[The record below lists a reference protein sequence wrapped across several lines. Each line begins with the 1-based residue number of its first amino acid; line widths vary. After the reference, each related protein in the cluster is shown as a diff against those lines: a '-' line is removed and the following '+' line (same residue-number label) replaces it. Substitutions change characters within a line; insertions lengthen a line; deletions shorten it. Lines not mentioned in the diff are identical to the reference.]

1 MSTTFPSENKR
12 IDTHRSERS
21 VVERERALLLELETL
36 RAENEHLRRSYAQR
50 LSGQPVTPDA
60 TDLNAQAHLPLALET
75 ALEAAS
81 RDPFPHT
88 AQLEY
93 EALFSALASVFPIG
107 VFRTDHAGVL
117 THVDEQLQT
126 IFALKKQDFPNFG
139 WLSRVH
145 PDDLQRVQ
153 HHWGQAISSG
163 EPLSIEFRLVR
174 PGDEVVH
181 VLVRNAPLRDANGAI
196 VSQLGFMQD
205 ITPMRTLEAD
215 ARIKDEL
222 NRQIIA
228 SSPDCTKVLDL
239 QGRVVQMTATGC
251 RLVEVDDFEQ
261 VRNSDWTTWW
271 PDDGALLSQEAL
283 ESARQGKS
291 ARFVAFGPTFKG
303 TAKWWDT
310 MVTPICDAH
319 DQPLML
325 MAVSRDITA
334 LHHQQE
340 EIQRFNAVLEARVRQ
355 RTDELADAK
364 ERIHQA
370 LRDAQALYNQAPC
383 GYHSVDA
390 NGAFVL
396 INQTAL
402 DWLGYEQNEVIG
414 TLRFHDIVL
423 PEHANRVDERLARL
437 TRGEKLD
444 AAEFTIRRRDGSAFL
459 ALLSST
465 AVFDDRGH
473 FVRTNNTLLD
483 ITERKAAENALAAQ
497 GNFLQA
503 ITNSVPVQLAF
514 FDRDLI
520 CRFANASYARW
531 VQGDTGQLVGMHLSQ
546 IARPQD
552 FEATRLRLA
561 AALTG
566 EIQRFEGERTFP
578 DGQSY
583 YAGIEYTPYWQAG
596 QVQGI
601 IIQMIDLS
609 QRKAS
614 EDLVR
619 RANGQLNSALRQSQ
633 DLYNNAPCGY
643 HSLDVNGV
651 YVSIN
656 DTELGWLGYSREE
669 VVGKMVFHDMM
680 TPRHA
685 ELLNQRMQ
693 KILKD
698 DALEAVEYEMRRRDG
713 STFHALLSSSA
724 VRDANGQFLRSN
736 TTVVDI
742 TRRKAAEM
750 ALRDNQRF
758 LQTITDHVPGLIAY
772 LDAGL
777 HFRFANAEHMRI
789 YGMDPQYIIGRHI
802 GECVPPHVWA
812 DIEPRMASALT
823 GRPNHFETWRPTVSG
838 PPIFVSASYLPD
850 FDDEGTV
857 QGLFVQI
864 IDITERKRIEE
875 RVVHLNEELEQ
886 RISERSLELLESEQ
900 RFRLMVDNLRDYC
913 IFFMDADGI
922 ITDWTDS
929 AQRMDGYS
937 PTQMLG
943 RHYGV
948 LFDPANPEHGKVSAM
963 QMLRLAASRGQHEL
977 HNWHTRKDG
986 SQYWSHSV
994 LIALRDDSG
1003 ELKGFAKINR
1013 DMTDAKRLDDLM
1025 RNINDELENRVVER
1039 TEQLLAANKDLE
1051 SFSYSVSH
1059 DLRSPLRHIS
1069 SFVSLLEEHLGGH
1082 CDEVSARYLSTIGN
1096 SARHMSQLIDGLLA
1110 FSRLGRSAVNLTAV
1124 DFTLLVDAVV
1134 GQLGH
1139 DTEGRVVDWVV
1150 APDLPV
1156 VQGDAL
1162 LLREVWANLL
1172 GNAYKYTRP
1181 RERTRIEVGWS
1192 MDPVVGYTFFVR
1204 DNGVGFDT
1212 KYAQKL
1218 FGVFQRLH
1226 RASEF
1231 EGTGIGLA
1239 LTRRIIERHGGTIWA
1254 ESQLGEG
1261 SVFYFSLPFEGVH
1274 GFESPS
1280 DSMPAALEP

>member
-1 MSTTFPSENKR
+1 M
-12 IDTHRSERS
+12 
-21 VVERERALLLELETL
+21 ERERALLLELETL
-36 RAENEHLRRSYAQR
+36 RAENEHLRRAYAAR
-50 LSGQPVTPDA
+50 LSGQPASPDA
-60 TDLNAQAHLPLALET
+60 TAGLSNPPSLPLPLEEALQSGS
-75 ALEAAS
+75 AQRAS
-81 RDPFPHT
+81 DS

-107 VFRTDHAGVL
+107 VFRTDHGGLL
-117 THVDEQLQT
+117 THVDEQLQA
-126 IFALKKQDFPNFG
+126 IFALKKEDFPNFG

-145 PDDLQRVQ
+145 PDDLERVQ
-153 HHWGQAISSG
+153 RHWAHALDTG
-163 EPLSIEFRLVR
+163 EALSVEFRLLR
-174 PGDEVVH
+174 PGNELVH
-181 VLVRNAPLRDANGAI
+181 VLARNAPLRDANGAI
-196 VSQLGFMQD
+196 VCQLGFLQD
-205 ITPMRTLEAD
+205 ITPMRALEAD

-228 SSPDCTKVLDL
+228 ASPDCTKVLDL
-239 QGRVVQMTATGC
+239 QGRVVQMTAQGC

-271 PDDGALLSQEAL
+271 DESGSLLAREAL

-291 ARFVAFGPTFKG
+291 ARFVSFGTTFKG
-303 TAKWWDT
+303 TPKWWDT
-310 MVTPICDAH
+310 MVTPICDAQGH
-319 DQPLML
+319 PVML

-334 LHHQQE
+334 LQQQQE
-340 EIQRFNAVLEARVRQ
+340 EIQRFNAELENRVRQ
-355 RTDELADAK
+355 RTDELAEAK
-364 ERIHQA
+364 ERVSTA
-370 LRDAQALYNQAPC
+370 LQEAQSLYDQAPC

-390 NGAFVL
+390 NGTFVL
-396 INQTAL
+396 VNRTAL
-402 DWLGYEQNEVIG
+402 DWLGYERGEVIG
-414 TLRFHDIVL
+414 KLTVFDIVS
-423 PEHANRVDERLARL
+423 PEQAPIVKERLARMVQ
-437 TRGEKLD
+437 GEKLD
-444 AAEFTIRRRDGSAFL
+444 TGEFTVRRRDGSTFL

-465 AVFDDRGH
+465 RVVDDQGR
-473 FVRTNNTLLD
+473 FARTNSTLLD
-483 ITERKAAENALAAQ
+483 ITARKTAETALATQ
-497 GNFLQA
+497 RNFLQA

-531 VQGDTGQLVGMHLSQ
+531 GRGDTELLIGKHLSE
-546 IARPQD
+546 IASREN
-552 FEATRLRLA
+552 FEEARVRLA

-566 EIQRFEGERTFP
+566 EIQRFEGDRTLP
-578 DGQSY
+578 DGHRF
-583 YAGIEYTPYWQAG
+583 YAGIEYTPYWSG
-596 QVQGI
+596 GKVEGI
-601 IIQMIDLS
+601 IIQMVDLS
-609 QRKAS
+609 HRKAS

-619 RANGQLNSALRQSQ
+619 HTNSQLNSALEQSQ
-633 DLYNNAPCGY
+633 GLYNNAPCGY
-643 HSLDVNGV
+643 HSLDANGI

-656 DTELGWLGYSREE
+656 DTELNWLGYNREE
-669 VVGKMVFHDMM
+669 VIGELSFRDLVAL
-680 TPRHA
+680 PRQA
-685 ELLNQRMQ
+685 ELLDEQMQ
-693 KILKD
+693 KVMQNGTP
-698 DALEAVEYEMRRRDG
+698 EAVECDIRRRDG
-713 STFHALLSSSA
+713 TTFSALLSTSA
-724 VRDANGQFLRSN
+724 VRDTAGRFLRSN

-742 TRRKAAEM
+742 TGRKSAEI
-750 ALRDNQRF
+750 ALRGNQRF

-772 LDAGL
+772 LDADL
-777 HFRFANAEHMRI
+777 HFRFANAEHMRV
-789 YGMDPQYIIGRHI
+789 YGMNPLQLVGRHI
-802 GECVPPHVWA
+802 SDCTPDAIWSEIKPHMEA
-812 DIEPRMASALT
+812 ALN
-823 GRPNHFETWRPTVSG
+823 GLPQHFEAWRTTVDG
-838 PPIFVSASYLPD
+838 QQIYVNTNYLPD
-850 FDDEGTV
+850 VNDGVV
-857 QGLFVQI
+857 QGLFVQM
-864 IDITERKRIEE
+864 IDITERKRVEE

-886 RISERSLELLESEQ
+886 RIRERSLELLESEQ

-913 IFFMDADGI
+913 IFFMDAEGT

-943 RHYGV
+943 RHYGI
-948 LFDPANPEHGKVSAM
+948 LFDPGNPEHGKISAM

-994 LIALRDDSG
+994 LIALRDDGG

-1069 SFVSLLEEHLGGH
+1069 SFVSLLEEHLGGN

-1239 LTRRIIERHGGTIWA
+1239 LTRRIIERHGGTVWA
-1254 ESQLGEG
+1254 ESQLGQG

-1274 GFESPS
+1274 GLESPI

>member
-1 MSTTFPSENKR
+1 MSTLFPSEDKR
-12 IDTHRSERS
+12 VDSHRTERS
-21 VVERERALLLELETL
+21 AVERERALLLELETL
-36 RAENEHLRRSYAQR
+36 RAENEHLRRSYARQ
-50 LSGQPVTPDA
+50 LSGQPDTPD
-60 TDLNAQAHLPLALET
+60 LKRQVNLPLPLET
-75 ALEAAS
+75 ALDAAGGGAS
-81 RDPFPHT
+81 VHT
-88 AQLEY
+88 SQIEY

-117 THVDEQLQT
+117 THVDEQLQA

-145 PDDLQRVQ
+145 PDDLERVQ
-153 HHWGQAISSG
+153 QHWVQAVSHAES
-163 EPLSIEFRLVR
+163 LSVEFRLVR
-174 PGDEVVH
+174 PDNEVIH
-181 VLVRNAPLRDANGAI
+181 VLVRNAPLRDANGAV

-222 NRQIIA
+222 NRQIIS

-239 QGRVVQMTATGC
+239 QGRVVQMTAQGC

-261 VRNSDWTTWW
+261 VRNSEWTSWW
-271 PDDGALLSQEAL
+271 PDDGALLSREAL

-291 ARFVAFGPTFKG
+291 ARFVAFGNTFKG
-303 TAKWWDT
+303 TPKWWDT
-310 MVTPICDAH
+310 VVTPICDA
-319 DQPLML
+319 QNRPVML
-325 MAVSRDITA
+325 LAVSRDITA
-334 LHHQQE
+334 LHQQQE
-340 EIQRFNAVLEARVRQ
+340 EIQHFNVELEARVRQ
-355 RTDELADAK
+355 RTDELAEAK

-390 NGAFVL
+390 EGVFVL
-396 INQTAL
+396 INRTAL
-402 DWLGYEQNEVIG
+402 DWLGYEHHEVVG
-414 TLRFHDIVL
+414 KLRFHDIVP
-423 PEHANRVDERLARL
+423 PEHKHLVSERLARM
-437 TRGEKLD
+437 TRGEKLE
-444 AAEFTIRRRDGSAFL
+444 AAEFPIRRRDGSTFL

-465 AVFDDRGH
+465 AVVDEQGR
-473 FVRTNNTLLD
+473 FVRTNNTLVD
-483 ITERKAAENALAAQ
+483 ITERKGAENALAGQ
-497 GNFLQA
+497 RNFLQA

-531 VQGDTGQLVGMHLSQ
+531 VQGDTEQLVGMHLSQ

-552 FEATRLRLA
+552 FEASRIHLA
-561 AALTG
+561 AALSG
-566 EIQRFEGERTFP
+566 EIQRFEGERAFP
-578 DGQSY
+578 DGHSF
-583 YAGIEYTPYWQAG
+583 YAGIEYTPYWHAG

-619 RANGQLNSALRQSQ
+619 QANGQLNGALRQSQ

-643 HSLDVNGV
+643 HSLDINGI

-656 DTELGWLGYSREE
+656 DTELDWLGYSREE
-669 VVGKMVFHDMM
+669 VVGKMAFRDLM
-680 TPRHA
+680 TPRHTD
-685 ELLNQRMQ
+685 LLEHRMQ

-777 HFRFANAEHMRI
+777 HFRFANAEHLRV

-802 GECVPPHVWA
+802 GECVKPDVWA
-812 DIEPRMASALT
+812 DIEPRMKMALA
-823 GRPNHFETWRPTVSG
+823 GQPQHFETWRPTIDG
-838 PPIFVSASYLPD
+838 QQIFVSASYLPD
-850 FDDEGTV
+850 FNDEGSV

-864 IDITERKRIEE
+864 IDITDRKRIEE

-913 IFFMDADGI
+913 IFFMDAEGV

-948 LFDPANPEHGKVSAM
+948 LFDPANPDHGKVSAM

-994 LIALRDDSG
+994 LIALRDDGG

-1134 GQLGH
+1134 GQIGH
-1139 DTEGRVVDWVV
+1139 DTEGRVVDWVI
-1150 APDLPV
+1150 ASDLPV

-1274 GFESPS
+1274 AFESPP

>member
-1 MSTTFPSENKR
+1 M
-12 IDTHRSERS
+12 
-21 VVERERALLLELETL
+21 
-36 RAENEHLRRSYAQR
+36 
-50 LSGQPVTPDA
+50 
-60 TDLNAQAHLPLALET
+60 
-75 ALEAAS
+75 
-81 RDPFPHT
+81 
-88 AQLEY
+88 
-93 EALFSALASVFPIG
+93 
-107 VFRTDHAGVL
+107 L
-117 THVDEQLQT
+117 THVDEQLQA

-139 WLSRVH
+139 WFSRVH
-145 PDDLQRVQ
+145 PDDLERVQ
-153 HHWGQAISSG
+153 QHWFRAIS
-163 EPLSIEFRLVR
+163 EAETLSVEFRLVR
-174 PGDEVVH
+174 PGNEVVH
-181 VLVRNAPLRDANGAI
+181 VLVRNAPLRDANGA
-196 VSQLGFMQD
+196 VVNQLGFMQD

-222 NRQIIA
+222 NRQIIS

-239 QGRVVQMTATGC
+239 QGRVVQMTAQGC

-261 VRNSDWTTWW
+261 VRNSEWVTWW
-271 PDDGALLSQEAL
+271 PDDGALLSREAL

-291 ARFVAFGPTFKG
+291 ARFVAFGNTFKG
-303 TAKWWDT
+303 TPKWWDT
-310 MVTPICDAH
+310 VVTPICDA
-319 DQPLML
+319 QNRPVMVL
-325 MAVSRDITA
+325 AVSRDITA
-334 LHHQQE
+334 LHQQQE
-340 EIQRFNAVLEARVRQ
+340 EIQRFNVELEARVRQ
-355 RTDELADAK
+355 RTDELAEAK

-390 NGAFVL
+390 DGVFVL
-396 INQTAL
+396 INRTAL
-402 DWLGYEQNEVIG
+402 DWLGYERDEVVG
-414 TLRFHDIVL
+414 KLRFHDIVP
-423 PEHANRVDERLARL
+423 PEHQHLVGERLARM
-437 TRGEKLD
+437 TRGEKLE
-444 AAEFTIRRRDGSAFL
+444 AAEFPIRRRDGSTFL

-465 AVFDDRGH
+465 AVVDENGR
-473 FVRTNNTLLD
+473 FVRTNNTLVD
-483 ITERKAAENALAAQ
+483 ITERKGAENALAGQ
-497 GNFLQA
+497 RNFLQA

-531 VQGDTGQLVGMHLSQ
+531 VQGDTEQLIGMHLSQ

-552 FEATRLRLA
+552 FEASRLNLA
-561 AALTG
+561 AALSG
-566 EIQRFEGERTFP
+566 EIQRFEGKRAFP
-578 DGQSY
+578 DGHSF
-583 YAGIEYTPYWQAG
+583 YAGIEYTPYWHAG

-619 RANGQLNSALRQSQ
+619 QANGQLNSALRQSQ

-643 HSLDVNGV
+643 HSLDVNGI

-656 DTELGWLGYSREE
+656 DTELDWLGYRRDE
-669 VVGKMVFHDMM
+669 VVGKMAFRDMM
-680 TPRHA
+680 APRHTD
-685 ELLNQRMQ
+685 LLEHRMQ

-724 VRDANGQFLRSN
+724 VRDADGRFLRSN

-742 TRRKAAEM
+742 TLRKAAEM

-777 HFRFANAEHMRI
+777 HFRFANAEHLRV

-802 GECVPPHVWA
+802 GECVKPDVWA
-812 DIEPRMASALT
+812 DIEPRMRMALA
-823 GRPNHFETWRPTVSG
+823 GQPHHFETWRPTIDG
-838 PPIFVSASYLPD
+838 QQIFVSASYLPD
-850 FDDEGTV
+850 FNDEGKV

-864 IDITERKRIEE
+864 IDITDRKRIEE

-948 LFDPANPEHGKVSAM
+948 LFDPVNPDHGKVSAM

-1003 ELKGFAKINR
+1003 ELKGFAKVNR

-1069 SFVSLLEEHLGGH
+1069 SFVSLLEEHLGGQ

-1134 GQLGH
+1134 GQIGH

-1261 SVFYFSLPFEGVH
+1261 SVFYFSLPFEGAH
-1274 GFESPS
+1274 GFESPP

>member
-1 MSTTFPSENKR
+1 MSTLFPSEDKR
-12 IDTHRSERS
+12 VDSHRTERAA
-21 VVERERALLLELETL
+21 VERERALLLELETL

-50 LSGQPVTPDA
+50 LSGQPDSPD
-60 TDLNAQAHLPLALET
+60 LKRQPNLPLALET
-75 ALEAAS
+75 ALGPAS
-81 RDPFPHT
+81 ATTADHT
-88 AQLEY
+88 AQIEY

-117 THVDEQLQT
+117 THVDEKLQA
-126 IFALKKQDFPNFG
+126 IFALQKHDFPNFG

-145 PDDLQRVQ
+145 PDDLERVQ
-153 HHWGQAISSG
+153 QHWFRAIA
-163 EPLSIEFRLVR
+163 EAETLSVEFRLVR
-174 PGDEVVH
+174 PDNEIVH
-181 VLVRNAPLRDANGAI
+181 VLVRNAPLRDADGAV

-205 ITPMRTLEAD
+205 ITPMRALEAD

-222 NRQIIA
+222 NRQIIS

-239 QGRVVQMTATGC
+239 QGRVVQMTAQGC

-271 PDDGALLSQEAL
+271 PDDGALLSSEAL

-291 ARFVAFGPTFKG
+291 ARFVAFGNTFKG

-310 MVTPICDAH
+310 VVTPICDA
-319 DQPLML
+319 QGRPVML
-325 MAVSRDITA
+325 LAVSRDITA
-334 LHHQQE
+334 LHRQQE
-340 EIQRFNAVLEARVRQ
+340 EIQHFNAELEARVRQ
-355 RTDELADAK
+355 RTDELAEAK

-370 LRDAQALYNQAPC
+370 LRDAQGLYNQAPC

-390 NGAFVL
+390 EGVFVL

-402 DWLGYEQNEVIG
+402 DWLGYEHHEIVG
-414 TLRFHDIVL
+414 KLRFHDIVA
-423 PEHANRVDERLARL
+423 PEHQHLVSERLARM
-437 TRGEKLD
+437 TRGEKLEP
-444 AAEFTIRRRDGSAFL
+444 AEFPIRRRNGSSFL

-465 AVFDDRGH
+465 AVVDEEGR
-473 FVRTNNTLLD
+473 FVRTNNTLVD
-483 ITERKAAENALAAQ
+483 ITERKAAENALAGQ
-497 GNFLQA
+497 RNFLQA

-514 FDRDLI
+514 YDRDMI

-531 VQGDTGQLVGMHLSQ
+531 VQGDTRQLVGMHLSQ

-552 FEATRLRLA
+552 FEASRLHLA
-561 AALTG
+561 AALSG
-566 EIQRFEGERTFP
+566 EIQRFEGERAFP
-578 DGQSY
+578 DGHSF

-614 EDLVR
+614 EDQVR
-619 RANGQLNSALRQSQ
+619 QANGQLNSALRQSQ

-643 HSLDVNGV
+643 HSLDIHGL

-656 DTELGWLGYSREE
+656 DTELDWLGYRREE
-669 VVGKMVFHDMM
+669 VVGKMAFRDMM
-680 TPRHA
+680 APRHSD
-685 ELLNQRMQ
+685 LLDRRMQ

-758 LQTITDHVPGLIAY
+758 LQTITDHVPGLMAY

-777 HFRFANAEHMRI
+777 HFRFANAEHLRV

-802 GECVPPHVWA
+802 GECVAPEIWG
-812 DIEPRMASALT
+812 DIEPRMRTALA
-823 GRPNHFETWRPTVSG
+823 GQPHHFETWRPTIDG
-838 PPIFVSASYLPD
+838 QQIFVSASYLPD
-850 FDDEGTV
+850 FNDEGTV

-864 IDITERKRIEE
+864 IDITDRKRIEE

-913 IFFMDADGI
+913 IFFMDADGT

-948 LFDPANPEHGKVSAM
+948 LFDPANPDHGKVSAM

-1069 SFVSLLEEHLGGH
+1069 SFVSLLEEHLGGN

-1134 GQLGH
+1134 NQIGH

-1261 SVFYFSLPFEGVH
+1261 SVFYFSLPFEGTH
-1274 GFESPS
+1274 GIESPP